1 MNGWANLMKAV
12 DPSVTL
18 INKKKSVIASRR
30 VVSIAHRTLC
40 LTMLQQEEEEEE
52 LSDRRLPPAG

>member
-1 MNGWANLMKAV
+1 MKAV

-40 LTMLQQEEEEEE
+40 LTMLQQEEEEE